1 MAKDPA
7 FLFYSS
13 DFLTGTILF
22 SHEQKGKY
30 ITLLCLQHQK
40 GHLSEKDIISICSA
54 YDEDVLS
61 KFKKDDTGLYYNER
75 LEEEIKRRKN
85 YTDSRKANAQ
95 HPKKQRVKK
104 SKAYAKHME
113 NENEIE
119 NTIEIIIKEG
129 IKNVKI
135 NPKEYNTLCNDYTKD
150 ISDKA
155 IIYLSGYKTEKGYKT
170 KSDYL
175 TIRRWVIDAVKK
187 QVNGAH
193 KQTTHGSKQAG
204 AHQLLASIKNEFA
217 ARGKSD
223 YGE

>member
-22 SHEQKGKY
+22 SHEQKGMY

-40 GHLSEKDIISICSA
+40 GHLSEKDVLSICSA
-54 YDEDVLS
+54 HDEDVLL
-61 KFKKDDTGLYYNER
+61 KFKKDDDGLYYNER

-95 HPKKQRVKK
+95 HPKKQKVKK

-113 NENEIE
+113 NENINE
-119 NTIEIIIKEG
+119 NTIEILIKEG
-129 IKNVKI
+129 IENVKI
-135 NPKEYNTLCNDYTKD
+135 HPKEYATLCNDYTNE
-150 ISDKA
+150 ITDKA
-155 IIYLSGYKTEKGYKT
+155 IIYLSNYKKEKGYKT

-175 TIRRWVIDAVKK
+175 TIIRWVIDAVKK
-187 QVNGAH
+187 IVNGTH
-193 KQTTHGSKQAG
+193 KQPINGTEKLGTS
-204 AHQLLASIKNEFA
+204 A
-217 ARGKSD
+217 ARIKAARD
-223 YGE
+223 W